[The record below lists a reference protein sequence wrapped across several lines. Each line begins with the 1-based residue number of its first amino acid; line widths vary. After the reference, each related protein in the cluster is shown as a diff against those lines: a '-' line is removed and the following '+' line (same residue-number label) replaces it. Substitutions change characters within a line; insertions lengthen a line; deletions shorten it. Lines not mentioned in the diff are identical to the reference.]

1 MALNLFIVHS
11 FQILGI
17 FQNSRTYSQF
27 KKSDF
32 GISIKVSI
40 MLYVYLLVYT
50 LPCIVLTRKL
60 GNVGLKVQRLQE
72 SKWTYRIIH
81 SLMKIKLTLDNFVS
95 LLGRAKVNPTLITYT
110 RKLLYLCVCVCMYVA
125 IHCPHAHHVSM
136 HACAH
141 IM

>member
-1 MALNLFIVHS
+1 MAILDTCVHSSVALNLFIVRL

-32 GISIKVSI
+32 GISIKVRV

-50 LPCIVLTRKL
+50 LPYIVLTRKL

-72 SKWTYRIIH
+72 SKWTYRIVTKMH
-81 SLMKIKLTLDNFVS
+81 SLNE
-95 LLGRAKVNPTLITYT
+95 
-110 RKLLYLCVCVCMYVA
+110 
-125 IHCPHAHHVSM
+125 
-136 HACAH
+136 
-141 IM
+141 